1 MNNLKK
7 VLKQIN
13 EITSEFGI
21 PKSKRTIYNI
31 KNINEY
37 EKQIELKKGNFTKNE
52 ISFGIYENKNL
63 KITMDSKLFLKLLSR
78 YKDIQRENFSLILE
92 KLIFQEMP
100 IDYADVQAV
109 VIKEISAKFEN
120 NSGITEIELE
130 KIVKNVKIK
139 YPNLFLNLN
148 NFEFLNSM
156 ENES

>member
-156 ENES
+156 ENDS